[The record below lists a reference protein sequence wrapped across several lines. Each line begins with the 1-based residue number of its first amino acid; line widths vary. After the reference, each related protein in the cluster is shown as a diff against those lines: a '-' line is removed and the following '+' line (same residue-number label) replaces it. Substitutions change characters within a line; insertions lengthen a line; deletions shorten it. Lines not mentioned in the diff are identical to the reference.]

1 MRHEP
6 AGRVAARAPRV
17 PLRLRLRAGE
27 DGLVVL
33 RPAHEGT
40 AKLAGDALRPDA
52 PTCSVDARLGEV
64 RSRLREEGATYCVAV
79 DAEGIVA
86 GLVQG
91 SALDAHPGYTIEQ
104 AMEFGVTTVRP
115 SEKLGPLRERLK
127 KRRRGGDR
135 GDQL

>member
-1 MRHEP
+1 
-6 AGRVAARAPRV
+6 
-17 PLRLRLRAGE
+17 
-27 DGLVVL
+27 
-33 RPAHEGT
+33 
-40 AKLAGDALRPDA
+40 
-52 PTCSVDARLGEV
+52 
-64 RSRLREEGATYCVAV
+64 VAV

-127 KRRRGGDR
+127 SAGVEGIVVPNSDGRFLGLLLCDDSADGTTLVGVHRLEDR
-135 GDQL
+135 IQQAVAEPPVGQH